1 MPVNDIIK
9 TADYNTLRNSIV
21 QIIGNGSATYGYG
34 QPIRSAAKAD
44 DEIIS
49 QNDWDLLR
57 YDIVNARLHQDGAT
71 PTIKDIQEG
80 ELLSFGN
87 NTQYTN
93 LITTAT
99 SLPNRLTVGVGQFL
113 TEPATTPAGAALTTS
128 RAFSL
133 PSTSWNTLLQCEI
146 TVGFTN
152 SDLCRWFFNSGGEIR
167 ITSSRTGGTN
177 NAQNNDWSSL
187 LTSAGQ
193 RAFSAQSPETGLPS
207 PIGSSAMNARNFY
220 RLTSTYQNY
229 YSLSSSSP
237 YTANSYNLDAKCDIA
252 DNRNGTATTVYLR
265 VRFVD
270 NYSDP
275 GAPAPGDAIDG
286 TFSVTVSEKRATGT
300 LLPSG
305 IFTIT
310 RPTYSITALG
320 GT

>member
-1 MPVNDIIK
+1 MAVNDIIK
-9 TADYNTLRNSIV
+9 TADYNTLRNSIIQV
-21 QIIGNGSATYGYG
+21 IGNGSATYGYG

-44 DEIIS
+44 DELIS
-49 QNDWDLLR
+49 QTDWDLLR
-57 YDIVNARLHQDGAT
+57 YDIVNTRLHQDGAN

-87 NTQYTN
+87 NTQYSN
-93 LITTAT
+93 LINTAIA
-99 SLPNRLTVGVGQFL
+99 LPNRLTVGSGQFL
-113 TEPATTPAGAALTTS
+113 TEPATTPAGAALTSS

-133 PSTSWNTLLQCEI
+133 PTTSWYSLLQCEI
-146 TVGFTN
+146 TVGFVN
-152 SDLCRWFFNSGGEIR
+152 ADLCRWFFNSGGEIR
-167 ITSSRTGGTN
+167 ITSARTGGTN

-193 RAFSAQSPETGLPS
+193 RAFGAQTPETGLPS

-237 YTANSYNLDAKCDIA
+237 YTANSYNLDARCDAA

-270 NYSDP
+270 NYTDP

-286 TFSVTVSEKRATGT
+286 TFTVTVSEKRATGT

-305 IFTIT
+305 TFTIT